1 MKLSANFLLESV
13 SKQTLKPRAL
23 RMGKSV
29 FNYSVTMAAG
39 SHKDPLRAMIQSDNI
54 VILR

>member
-1 MKLSANFLLESV
+1 MGEWDEQKKMKLSANFLLESV

-29 FNYSVTMAAG
+29 FNYSVTMASG
-39 SHKDPLRAMIQSDNI
+39 S
-54 VILR
+54 